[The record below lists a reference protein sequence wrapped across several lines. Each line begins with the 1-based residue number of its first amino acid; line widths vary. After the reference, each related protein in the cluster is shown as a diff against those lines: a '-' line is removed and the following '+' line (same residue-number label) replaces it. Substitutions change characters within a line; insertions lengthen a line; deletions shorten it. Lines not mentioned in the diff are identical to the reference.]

1 MTNAA
6 AQPSRRADPFREER
20 LELACAV
27 RWAARFNWHEA
38 VANHFSLSVNEDGT
52 HFYLNPRHR
61 HFARVSASDFL
72 LLDVNE
78 SRTMARADAPYVMAW
93 GLHGSVHRRCSHALR
108 PCNVRIEANDQS
120 RPRSARRDLAGR
132 R

>member
-1 MTNAA
+1 MTNTA

-52 HFYLNPRHR
+52 HFHLNPRHR

-93 GLHGSVHRRCSHALR
+93 GLHGSVHRRCSHAR
-108 PCNVRIEANDQS
+108 CGP
-120 RPRSARRDLAGR
+120 ARTFS
-132 R
+132 